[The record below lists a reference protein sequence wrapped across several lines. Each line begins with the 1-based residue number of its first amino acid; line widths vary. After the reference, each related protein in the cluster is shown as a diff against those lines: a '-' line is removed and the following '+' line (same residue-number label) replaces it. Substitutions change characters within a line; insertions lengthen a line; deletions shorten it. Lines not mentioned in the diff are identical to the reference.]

1 MNAYDTL
8 SPADLDAIV
17 RQIAEGGAPV
27 DSWAR
32 QAAGGHMR
40 RDDAREYFCHL
51 ADLWTGG
58 DAGPRRVARVT
69 VYRDAPGRWTIGD
82 VDVFTHAAESTTRD
96 DDAAREILTA
106 VEADPRRITRRDD
119 AAHVAATTDH
129 DFYLYDE

>member
-51 ADLWTGG
+51 PSSWSGG
-58 DAGPRRVARVT
+58 NGPRRVARVT

-82 VDVFTHAAESTTRD
+82 VDVFTHAADSATRD
-96 DDAAREILTA
+96 DDAARKILAA

>member
-27 DSWAR
+27 DSWAT

-51 ADLWTGG
+51 ASSWSGN
-58 DAGPRRVARVT
+58 AGPRRVARVT

-82 VDVFTHAAESTTRD
+82 VDVFTHAADSATRD
-96 DDAAREILTA
+96 DDAAREILAA
-106 VEADPRRITRRDD
+106 VEADPRRFYRVDD
-119 AAHVAATTDH
+119 HGYRLAAAEAAGT
-129 DFYLYDE
+129 L